1 MKKRLLVFVVA
12 ALSFIEVMG
21 QEAQEKD
28 LVGYGGGRYEVF
40 KTGGQESIDLWFK
53 WMELHVKEDTEGILA
68 LAHDDIVI
76 EAPEATLNGKAEL
89 KEWMSTTFTNGDL
102 TVEHRWAVPLRF
114 VNDDGT
120 VNPGDWIVN
129 DYVVNYKT
137 NDGLTTDDSEANVY
151 IVDGKVRYMKI
162 FTFKKETLQTKKVTF
177 SVDLNNSD
185 EAFSSVSV
193 FGSFN
198 NWCASCDYL
207 TDLDNDGIYTGTFD
221 VAVGELQ
228 YKFTLDKQKVE
239 EQFEAGTECCKTIG
253 DYTNRVATITE
264 DSELATVCFNS
275 CSSCE

>member
-1 MKKRLLVFVVA
+1 MKKRLLLFSVA

-21 QEAQEKD
+21 QEAQKNN

-239 EQFEAGTECCKTIG
+239 EQFEAGAECCKTIG

-264 DSELATVCFNS
+264 DSKLATVCFNS
-275 CSSCE
+275 CTSCK

>member
-21 QEAQEKD
+21 QEAQKKD

-114 VNDDGT
+114 VNDDGS

-137 NDGLTTDDSEANVY
+137 NDGLTIDDSEANVY
-151 IVDGKVRYMKI
+151 IVEGKVRYMKI
-162 FTFKKETLQTKKVTF
+162 FTFKKETRQTKKVTF

-185 EAFSSVSV
+185 EVFSSVSV

-207 TDLDNDGIYTGTFD
+207 TDLDNDGVYTGTFD

-239 EQFEAGTECCKTIG
+239 EQFEAGAECCKTIG

-264 DSELATVCFNS
+264 YSELAAVCFNS
-275 CSSCE
+275 CTSCK

>member
-1 MKKRLLVFVVA
+1 MKKHLLVFVVA

-21 QEAQEKD
+21 QEAQKKD

-53 WMELHVKEDTEGILA
+53 WMELHVKEDTEGILV

-114 VNDDGT
+114 VNDDGS

-137 NDGLTTDDSEANVY
+137 NDGLTIDDSEANVY
-151 IVDGKVRYMKI
+151 IVEGKVRYMKI
-162 FTFKKETLQTKKVTF
+162 FTFKKETRQTKKVTF

-185 EAFSSVSV
+185 EVFSSVSV

-239 EQFEAGTECCKTIG
+239 EQFEAGAECCKTIG

-264 DSELATVCFNS
+264 DSELAAVCFNS
-275 CSSCE
+275 CTSCK

>member
-21 QEAQEKD
+21 QEAKKKD

-114 VNDDGT
+114 VNDDGS

-137 NDGLTTDDSEANVY
+137 NDGLTIDDSEANVY
-151 IVDGKVRYMKI
+151 IVEGKVRYMKI
-162 FTFKKETLQTKKVTF
+162 FTFKKETRQTKKVTF

-185 EAFSSVSV
+185 EVFSSVSV

-207 TDLDNDGIYTGTFD
+207 TDLDNDVVYTGTFD

-239 EQFEAGTECCKTIG
+239 EQFEAGAECCKTIG

-264 DSELATVCFNS
+264 DSELAAVCFNS
-275 CSSCE
+275 CTSCK

>member
-21 QEAQEKD
+21 QEAQKKD

-114 VNDDGT
+114 VNDDGS

-137 NDGLTTDDSEANVY
+137 NDGLTIDDSEANVY
-151 IVDGKVRYMKI
+151 IVEGKVRYMKI
-162 FTFKKETLQTKKVTF
+162 FTFKKENRQTKKVTF

-185 EAFSSVSV
+185 EVFSSVSV

-207 TDLDNDGIYTGTFD
+207 TDLDNDGVYTGTFD

-239 EQFEAGTECCKTIG
+239 EQFEAGAECCKTIG

-264 DSELATVCFNS
+264 DSELAAVCFNS
-275 CSSCE
+275 CTSCK

>member
-1 MKKRLLVFVVA
+1 MKKRLLVFGVA

-76 EAPEATLNGKAEL
+76 EAPEATLNGKAEF

-185 EAFSSVSV
+185 EVFSSVSV

>member
-21 QEAQEKD
+21 QEAQKKD

-137 NDGLTTDDSEANVY
+137 NDGLTIDDSEANVY
-151 IVDGKVRYMKI
+151 IVEGKVRYMKI
-162 FTFKKETLQTKKVTF
+162 FTFKKETRQTKKVTF

-185 EAFSSVSV
+185 EVFSSVSV

-207 TDLDNDGIYTGTFD
+207 TDLDNDGVYTGTFD

-239 EQFEAGTECCKTIG
+239 EQFEAGAECCKTIG

-264 DSELATVCFNS
+264 DSELAAVCFNS
-275 CSSCE
+275 CTSCK

>member
-12 ALSFIEVMG
+12 ALPFIEVMG
-21 QEAQEKD
+21 QEAQKKD

-114 VNDDGT
+114 VNDDGS

-137 NDGLTTDDSEANVY
+137 NDGLTIDDSEANVY
-151 IVDGKVRYMKI
+151 IVEGKVRYMKI
-162 FTFKKETLQTKKVTF
+162 FTFKKETRQTKKVTF

-185 EAFSSVSV
+185 EVFSSVSV

-239 EQFEAGTECCKTIG
+239 EQFEAGAECCKTIG

-264 DSELATVCFNS
+264 DSELAAVCFNS
-275 CSSCE
+275 CTSCK

>member
-21 QEAQEKD
+21 QEAQKKD

-114 VNDDGT
+114 VNDDGS

-137 NDGLTTDDSEANVY
+137 NDGLTIDDSEANVY
-151 IVDGKVRYMKI
+151 IVEGKVRYMKI
-162 FTFKKETLQTKKVTF
+162 FTFKKETRQTKKVTF
-177 SVDLNNSD
+177 FVDLNNSD
-185 EAFSSVSV
+185 EVFSSVSV

-207 TDLDNDGIYTGTFD
+207 TDLDNDGVYTGTFD

-239 EQFEAGTECCKTIG
+239 EQFEAGAECCKTIG

-264 DSELATVCFNS
+264 DSELAAVCFNS
-275 CSSCE
+275 CTSCK

>member
-1 MKKRLLVFVVA
+1 MKKHLLVFVVA

-21 QEAQEKD
+21 QEAQKKD

-114 VNDDGT
+114 VNDDGS

-137 NDGLTTDDSEANVY
+137 NDGLTIDDSEANVY
-151 IVDGKVRYMKI
+151 IVEGKVRYMKI
-162 FTFKKETLQTKKVTF
+162 FTFKKETRQTKKVTF

-185 EAFSSVSV
+185 EVFSSVSV

-207 TDLDNDGIYTGTFD
+207 TDLDNDGVYTGTFD

-239 EQFEAGTECCKTIG
+239 EQFEAGAECCKTIG

-264 DSELATVCFNS
+264 DSELAAVCFNS
-275 CSSCE
+275 CTSCK

>member
-1 MKKRLLVFVVA
+1 MKKHLLVFVVA

-21 QEAQEKD
+21 QEAQKKD

-102 TVEHRWAVPLRF
+102 TVEQRWAVPIRF
-114 VNDDGT
+114 VNDDGS
-120 VNPGDWIVN
+120 VNPGDWIIN

-137 NDGLTTDDSEANVY
+137 NDGLTIDDSEANVY
-151 IVDGKVRYMKI
+151 IVEGKVRYMKI
-162 FTFKKETLQTKKVTF
+162 FTFKKETRQTKKVTF

-185 EAFSSVSV
+185 EVFSSVSV

-239 EQFEAGTECCKTIG
+239 EQFEAGAECCKTIR

-264 DSELATVCFNS
+264 DSELAAVCFNS
-275 CSSCE
+275 CTSCK

>member
-21 QEAQEKD
+21 QEAQKKD

-53 WMELHVKEDTEGILA
+53 WMELHVNEDTEGILA

-114 VNDDGT
+114 VNDDGS

-137 NDGLTTDDSEANVY
+137 NDGLTIDDSEANVY
-151 IVDGKVRYMKI
+151 IVEGKVRYMKI
-162 FTFKKETLQTKKVTF
+162 FTFKKETRQTKKVTF

-185 EAFSSVSV
+185 EVFSSVSV

-239 EQFEAGTECCKTIG
+239 EQFEAGAECCKTIG

-264 DSELATVCFNS
+264 DSELAAVCFNS
-275 CSSCE
+275 CTSCK

>member
-1 MKKRLLVFVVA
+1 MKKHLLVFVVA

-21 QEAQEKD
+21 QEAKKKD

-114 VNDDGT
+114 VNDDGS

-137 NDGLTTDDSEANVY
+137 NDGLTIDDSEANVY
-151 IVDGKVRYMKI
+151 IVEGKVRYMKI
-162 FTFKKETLQTKKVTF
+162 FTFKKETRQTKKVTF

-185 EAFSSVSV
+185 EVFSSVSV

-207 TDLDNDGIYTGTFD
+207 TDLDNDGVYTGTFD

-239 EQFEAGTECCKTIG
+239 EQFEAGAECCKTIG

-264 DSELATVCFNS
+264 DSELAAVCFNS
-275 CSSCE
+275 CTSCK

>member
-1 MKKRLLVFVVA
+1 MKKRLLVFVVT

-21 QEAQEKD
+21 QEAQKKD

-114 VNDDGT
+114 VNDDGS

-137 NDGLTTDDSEANVY
+137 NDGLTIDDSEANVY
-151 IVDGKVRYMKI
+151 IVEGKVRYMKI
-162 FTFKKETLQTKKVTF
+162 FTFKKETRQTKKVTF

-185 EAFSSVSV
+185 EVFSSVSV

-239 EQFEAGTECCKTIG
+239 EQFEAGAECCKTIG

-264 DSELATVCFNS
+264 DSELAAVCFNS
-275 CSSCE
+275 CTSCK

>member
-21 QEAQEKD
+21 QEAQKKD

-114 VNDDGT
+114 VNDDGSL
-120 VNPGDWIVN
+120 NPGDWIVN

-137 NDGLTTDDSEANVY
+137 NDGLTIDDSEANVY
-151 IVDGKVRYMKI
+151 IVEGKVRYMKI
-162 FTFKKETLQTKKVTF
+162 FTFKKETRQTKKVTF

-185 EAFSSVSV
+185 EVFSSVSV

-239 EQFEAGTECCKTIG
+239 EQFEAGAECCKTIG

-264 DSELATVCFNS
+264 DSELAAVCFNS
-275 CSSCE
+275 CTSCK

>member
-1 MKKRLLVFVVA
+1 MKKHLLVFVVA

-21 QEAQEKD
+21 QEAQKKD

-76 EAPEATLNGKAEL
+76 EAPEATLNGKAEF

-114 VNDDGT
+114 VNDDGS

-239 EQFEAGTECCKTIG
+239 EQFEAGAECCKTIG

-264 DSELATVCFNS
+264 DSELAAVCFNS
-275 CSSCE
+275 CTSCK

>member
-1 MKKRLLVFVVA
+1 MKKHLLVFVVA

-21 QEAQEKD
+21 QEAQKKD

-102 TVEHRWAVPLRF
+102 TVEQRWAVPIR
-114 VNDDGT
+114 
-120 VNPGDWIVN
+120 N

-137 NDGLTTDDSEANVY
+137 NDGLTIDDSEANVY
-151 IVDGKVRYMKI
+151 IVEGKVRYMKI
-162 FTFKKETLQTKKVTF
+162 FTFKKETRQTKKVTF

-185 EAFSSVSV
+185 EVFSSVSV

-207 TDLDNDGIYTGTFD
+207 TDLDNDGVYTGTFD

-239 EQFEAGTECCKTIG
+239 EQFEAGAECCKTIG

-264 DSELATVCFNS
+264 DSELAAVCFNS
-275 CSSCE
+275 CTSCK

>member
-1 MKKRLLVFVVA
+1 MKKRLLLFSVA

-21 QEAQEKD
+21 QEAQKNN
-28 LVGYGGGRYEVF
+28 LVGYSGGRYEVF

-114 VNDDGT
+114 VNDDGSL
-120 VNPGDWIVN
+120 NPGDWIVN

-137 NDGLTTDDSEANVY
+137 NDGLTIDDSEANVY
-151 IVDGKVRYMKI
+151 IVEGKVRYMKI
-162 FTFKKETLQTKKVTF
+162 FTFKKETRQTKKVTF

-185 EAFSSVSV
+185 EVFSSVSV

-239 EQFEAGTECCKTIG
+239 EQFEAGAECCKTIG

-264 DSELATVCFNS
+264 NSELAAVCFNS
-275 CSSCE
+275 CTSCK

>member
-1 MKKRLLVFVVA
+1 MKKHLLVFVVA

-21 QEAQEKD
+21 QEAQKKD

-102 TVEHRWAVPLRF
+102 TVEQRWAVPIRF
-114 VNDDGT
+114 VNDDGS
-120 VNPGDWIVN
+120 VNPGDWIIN

-137 NDGLTTDDSEANVY
+137 NDGLTIDDSEANVY
-151 IVDGKVRYMKI
+151 IVEGKVRYMKI
-162 FTFKKETLQTKKVTF
+162 FTFKKETRQTKKVTF

-185 EAFSSVSV
+185 EVFSSVSV

-207 TDLDNDGIYTGTFD
+207 TDLDNDGVYTGTFD

-239 EQFEAGTECCKTIG
+239 EQFEAGAECCKTIG

-264 DSELATVCFNS
+264 DSELAAVCFNS
-275 CSSCE
+275 CTSCK

>member
-21 QEAQEKD
+21 QEAQKKD

-68 LAHDDIVI
+68 LAHDDIII

-114 VNDDGT
+114 VNDDGS

-137 NDGLTTDDSEANVY
+137 NDGLTIDDSEANVY
-151 IVDGKVRYMKI
+151 IVEGKVRYMKI
-162 FTFKKETLQTKKVTF
+162 FTFKKETRQTKKVTF

-185 EAFSSVSV
+185 EVFSSVSV

-207 TDLDNDGIYTGTFD
+207 TDLDNDGVYTGTFD

-239 EQFEAGTECCKTIG
+239 EQFEAGAECCKTIG

-264 DSELATVCFNS
+264 DSELAAVCFNS
-275 CSSCE
+275 CTSCK

>member
-1 MKKRLLVFVVA
+1 MKKRLLVFGVA

-114 VNDDGT
+114 VNDDGS

-137 NDGLTTDDSEANVY
+137 NDGLTIDDSEANVY
-151 IVDGKVRYMKI
+151 IVEGKVRYMKI
-162 FTFKKETLQTKKVTF
+162 FTFKKETRQTKKVTF

-185 EAFSSVSV
+185 EVFSSVSV

-207 TDLDNDGIYTGTFD
+207 TDLDNDGVYTGTFD

-239 EQFEAGTECCKTIG
+239 EQFEAGAECCKTIG

-264 DSELATVCFNS
+264 DSELAAVCFNS
-275 CSSCE
+275 CTSCK

>member
-12 ALSFIEVMG
+12 ALPFIEVMG
-21 QEAQEKD
+21 QEAQKKD

-114 VNDDGT
+114 VNDDGS

-137 NDGLTTDDSEANVY
+137 NDGLTIDDSEANVY
-151 IVDGKVRYMKI
+151 IVEGKVRYMKI
-162 FTFKKETLQTKKVTF
+162 FTFKKETRQTKKVTF

-185 EAFSSVSV
+185 EVFSSVSV

-207 TDLDNDGIYTGTFD
+207 TDLDNDGVYTGTFD

-239 EQFEAGTECCKTIG
+239 EQFEAGAECCKTIG

-264 DSELATVCFNS
+264 DSELAAVCFNS
-275 CSSCE
+275 CTSCK

>member
-1 MKKRLLVFVVA
+1 MKKRLLVFGVA

-21 QEAQEKD
+21 QEAQKKD

-114 VNDDGT
+114 VNDDGS

-137 NDGLTTDDSEANVY
+137 NDGLTIDDSEANVY
-151 IVDGKVRYMKI
+151 IVEGKVRYMKI
-162 FTFKKETLQTKKVTF
+162 FTFKKETRQTKKVTF

-185 EAFSSVSV
+185 EVFSSVSV

-239 EQFEAGTECCKTIG
+239 EQFEAGAECCKTIG

-264 DSELATVCFNS
+264 DSELAAVCFNS
-275 CSSCE
+275 CTSCK

>member
-1 MKKRLLVFVVA
+1 MKKHLLVFVVA

-21 QEAQEKD
+21 QEAQKKD

-114 VNDDGT
+114 VNDDGS

-137 NDGLTTDDSEANVY
+137 NDGLTIDDSEANVY
-151 IVDGKVRYMKI
+151 IVEGKVRYMKI
-162 FTFKKETLQTKKVTF
+162 FTFKKETRQTKKVTF

-185 EAFSSVSV
+185 EVFSSVSV

-207 TDLDNDGIYTGTFD
+207 TDLDNDGVYTGTFD

-239 EQFEAGTECCKTIG
+239 EQFEAGAECCKTIG
-253 DYTNRVATITE
+253 DYTNRVATIIE
-264 DSELATVCFNS
+264 DSELAAVCFNS
-275 CSSCE
+275 CTSCK

>member
-1 MKKRLLVFVVA
+1 MKKHLLVFVVA

-21 QEAQEKD
+21 QEAQKKD

-137 NDGLTTDDSEANVY
+137 NDGLTIDDSEANVY
-151 IVDGKVRYMKI
+151 IVEGKVRYMKI
-162 FTFKKETLQTKKVTF
+162 FTFKKETRQTKKVTF

-185 EAFSSVSV
+185 EVFSSVSV

-207 TDLDNDGIYTGTFD
+207 TDLDNDGVYTGTFD

-239 EQFEAGTECCKTIG
+239 EQFEAGAECCKTIG

-264 DSELATVCFNS
+264 DSELAAVCFNS
-275 CSSCE
+275 CTSCK

>member
-21 QEAQEKD
+21 QEAQKKD

-114 VNDDGT
+114 VNDDGS

-137 NDGLTTDDSEANVY
+137 NDGLTIDDSEANVY
-151 IVDGKVRYMKI
+151 IVEGKVRYMKI
-162 FTFKKETLQTKKVTF
+162 FTFKKETRQTKKVTF

-185 EAFSSVSV
+185 EVFSSVSV

-207 TDLDNDGIYTGTFD
+207 TDLDNDGVYTGTFY

-239 EQFEAGTECCKTIG
+239 EQFEAGAECCKTIG

-264 DSELATVCFNS
+264 DSELAAVCFNS
-275 CSSCE
+275 CTSCK

>member
-1 MKKRLLVFVVA
+1 MKKHLLVFVVA

-76 EAPEATLNGKAEL
+76 EAPEATLNGKAEF

-162 FTFKKETLQTKKVTF
+162 FTFKKETRQTKKVTF

-207 TDLDNDGIYTGTFD
+207 TDLDNDGVYTGTFD

-239 EQFEAGTECCKTIG
+239 EQFEAGAECCKTIG

>member
-1 MKKRLLVFVVA
+1 MKKRLLVFVAA

-21 QEAQEKD
+21 QEAQKKD

-114 VNDDGT
+114 VNDDGS

-137 NDGLTTDDSEANVY
+137 NDGLTIDDSEANVY
-151 IVDGKVRYMKI
+151 IVEGKVRYMKI
-162 FTFKKETLQTKKVTF
+162 FTFKKETRQTKKVTF

-185 EAFSSVSV
+185 EVFSSVSV

-207 TDLDNDGIYTGTFD
+207 TDLDNDGVYTGTFD

-239 EQFEAGTECCKTIG
+239 EQFEAGAECCKTIG

-264 DSELATVCFNS
+264 DSELAAVCFNS
-275 CSSCE
+275 CTSCK

>member
-21 QEAQEKD
+21 QEAQKKD

-102 TVEHRWAVPLRF
+102 TVEHLWAVPLRF
-114 VNDDGT
+114 VNDDGS

-137 NDGLTTDDSEANVY
+137 NDGLTIDDSEANVY
-151 IVDGKVRYMKI
+151 IVEGKVRYMKI
-162 FTFKKETLQTKKVTF
+162 FTFKKETRQTKKVTF

-185 EAFSSVSV
+185 EVFSSVSV

-207 TDLDNDGIYTGTFD
+207 TDLDNDGVYTGTFD

-239 EQFEAGTECCKTIG
+239 EQFEAGAECCKTIG

-264 DSELATVCFNS
+264 DSELAAVCFNS
-275 CSSCE
+275 CTSCK

>member
-21 QEAQEKD
+21 QEAQKKD

-89 KEWMSTTFTNGDL
+89 KDWMSTTFTNGDL

-114 VNDDGT
+114 VNDDGS

-137 NDGLTTDDSEANVY
+137 NDGLTIDDSEANAY
-151 IVDGKVRYMKI
+151 IVEGKVRYMKI
-162 FTFKKETLQTKKVTF
+162 FTFKKETRQTKKVTF

-185 EAFSSVSV
+185 EVFSSVSV

-207 TDLDNDGIYTGTFD
+207 TDLDNDGVYTGTFD

-239 EQFEAGTECCKTIG
+239 EQFEAGAECCKTIG

-264 DSELATVCFNS
+264 DSELAAVCFNS
-275 CSSCE
+275 CTSCK

>member
-1 MKKRLLVFVVA
+1 MKKRLLVFGVA

-21 QEAQEKD
+21 QEAQKKD

-114 VNDDGT
+114 VNDDGS

-239 EQFEAGTECCKTIG
+239 EQFEAGAECCKTIG
-253 DYTNRVATITE
+253 DYTNRVAHYHRRQRTCYC
-264 DSELATVCFNS
+264 LF
-275 CSSCE
+275 

>member
-1 MKKRLLVFVVA
+1 MKKHLLVFVVA

-21 QEAQEKD
+21 QEAQKKD

-102 TVEHRWAVPLRF
+102 TVEQRWAVPIRF
-114 VNDDGT
+114 VNDDGS

-137 NDGLTTDDSEANVY
+137 NDGLTIDDSEANVY
-151 IVDGKVRYMKI
+151 IVEGKVRYMKI
-162 FTFKKETLQTKKVTF
+162 FTFKKETRQTKKVTF

-185 EAFSSVSV
+185 EVFSSVSV

-207 TDLDNDGIYTGTFD
+207 TDLDNDGVYTGTFD

-239 EQFEAGTECCKTIG
+239 EQFEAGAECCKTIG

-264 DSELATVCFNS
+264 DSELAAVCFNS
-275 CSSCE
+275 CTSCK

>member
-1 MKKRLLVFVVA
+1 MKKHLLVFVVA

-21 QEAQEKD
+21 QEAQKKD

-114 VNDDGT
+114 VNDDGS

-137 NDGLTTDDSEANVY
+137 NDGLTIDDSEANVY
-151 IVDGKVRYMKI
+151 IVEGKVRYMKI
-162 FTFKKETLQTKKVTF
+162 FTFKKENRQTKKVTF

-185 EAFSSVSV
+185 EVFSSVSV

>member
-21 QEAQEKD
+21 QEAQKKD

-114 VNDDGT
+114 VNDDGS

-137 NDGLTTDDSEANVY
+137 NDGLTIDDSEANVY
-151 IVDGKVRYMKI
+151 IVEGKVRYMKI
-162 FTFKKETLQTKKVTF
+162 FTFKKETRQTKKVTF

-185 EAFSSVSV
+185 GVFSSVSV

-207 TDLDNDGIYTGTFD
+207 TDLDNDGVYTGTFD

-239 EQFEAGTECCKTIG
+239 EQFEAGAECCKTIG

-264 DSELATVCFNS
+264 DSELAAVCFNS
-275 CSSCE
+275 CTSCK

>member
-1 MKKRLLVFVVA
+1 MKKRLLVFGVA

-114 VNDDGT
+114 VNDDGS

-137 NDGLTTDDSEANVY
+137 NDGLTIDDSEANVY
-151 IVDGKVRYMKI
+151 IVEGKVRYMKI
-162 FTFKKETLQTKKVTF
+162 FTFKKENRQTKKVTF

-185 EAFSSVSV
+185 EVFSSVSV

-207 TDLDNDGIYTGTFD
+207 TDLDNDGVYTGTFD

-239 EQFEAGTECCKTIG
+239 EQFEAGAECCKTIG

-264 DSELATVCFNS
+264 DSELAAVCFNS
-275 CSSCE
+275 CTSCK

>member
-21 QEAQEKD
+21 QEAQKKD

-114 VNDDGT
+114 VNDDGS

-137 NDGLTTDDSEANVY
+137 NDGLTIDDSEANVY
-151 IVDGKVRYMKI
+151 IVEGKVRYMKI
-162 FTFKKETLQTKKVTF
+162 FTFKKETRQTKKVTF

-185 EAFSSVSV
+185 EVFSSVSV

-207 TDLDNDGIYTGTFD
+207 TDLDNDGVYTGTFD

-239 EQFEAGTECCKTIG
+239 EQFEAGAECCKTIG
-253 DYTNRVATITE
+253 DYTNRVATITD
-264 DSELATVCFNS
+264 DSELAAVCFNS
-275 CSSCE
+275 CTSCK

>member
-1 MKKRLLVFVVA
+1 MKKRLLVFGVA

-76 EAPEATLNGKAEL
+76 EAPEATLNGKAEF

-264 DSELATVCFNS
+264 DSVLATVCFNS

>member
-1 MKKRLLVFVVA
+1 MKKHLLVFVVA

-76 EAPEATLNGKAEL
+76 EAPEATLNGKAEF

-162 FTFKKETLQTKKVTF
+162 FTFKKETRQTKKVTF

-207 TDLDNDGIYTGTFD
+207 TDLDNDGVYTGTFD

>member
-21 QEAQEKD
+21 QEAQKKD

-89 KEWMSTTFTNGDL
+89 KEWMSATFTNGDL

-114 VNDDGT
+114 VNDEGT

-137 NDGLTTDDSEANVY
+137 NDGLTIDDSEANVY
-151 IVDGKVRYMKI
+151 IVEGKVRYMKI
-162 FTFKKETLQTKKVTF
+162 FTFKKETRQTKKVTF

-185 EAFSSVSV
+185 EVFSSVSV

-239 EQFEAGTECCKTIG
+239 EQFEAGAECCKTIG

-264 DSELATVCFNS
+264 DSELAAVCFNS
-275 CSSCE
+275 CTSCK